1 MLCVRNVFWLC
12 CHVDW
17 KSMDNLIIL
26 LCGLVAGTIVFH
38 SAIVAPTV
46 FRTLSE
52 SDASVFLRTIFPKFF
67 LFLTLI
73 NLVNFLLALIDSQ
86 SGIMVMAAISAVL
99 MGIAY
104 GLIPIT
110 NRSRDEGLQQRF
122 SQLHRVSVLLT
133 VGVLSINVVAIFL

>member
-1 MLCVRNVFWLC
+1 MSN
-12 CHVDW
+12 
-17 KSMDNLIIL
+17 IINL

-46 FRTLSE
+46 FRTLGE
-52 SDASVFLRTIFPKFF
+52 RDASVFLRTIFPKFF

-73 NLVNFLLALIDSQ
+73 NVVNVLLALIDGQ
-86 SGIMVMAAISAVL
+86 FGVMVMAAISAVL
-99 MGIAY
+99 MGVAY
-104 GLIPIT
+104 GIIPMT

-133 VGVLSINVVAIFL
+133 VAVLSINVVAAFL

>member
-1 MLCVRNVFWLC
+1 MSN
-12 CHVDW
+12 
-17 KSMDNLIIL
+17 IINL

-46 FRTLSE
+46 FRTLGE
-52 SDASVFLRTIFPKFF
+52 RDASVFLRTIFPKFF

-73 NLVNFLLALIDSQ
+73 NVVNVLLALIDGQ
-86 SGIMVMAAISAVL
+86 FGVMVMAAISAVL

-104 GLIPIT
+104 GIIPMT

-122 SQLHRVSVLLT
+122 SQLHRISVLLT
-133 VGVLSINVVAIFL
+133 VAVLSINVVAAFL

>member
-1 MLCVRNVFWLC
+1 M
-12 CHVDW
+12 
-17 KSMDNLIIL
+17 SNLITL

-52 SDASVFLRTIFPKFF
+52 HDASVFLRTIFPKFF
-67 LFLTLI
+67 VFLTFVNVI
-73 NLVNFLLALIDSQ
+73 NFLLALIDGQ
-86 SGIMVMAAISAVL
+86 FGVMVMAAISAVL

-104 GLIPIT
+104 GIIPMT

-122 SQLHRVSVLLT
+122 AQLHRVSVLLT
-133 VGVLSINVVAIFL
+133 VAVLSINVVAAFL

>member
-1 MLCVRNVFWLC
+1 MSN
-12 CHVDW
+12 
-17 KSMDNLIIL
+17 IINL

-46 FRTLSE
+46 FRTLGE
-52 SDASVFLRTIFPKFF
+52 RDASVFLRTIFPKFF

-73 NLVNFLLALIDSQ
+73 NVVNVLLALIDDQ
-86 SGIMVMAAISAVL
+86 FGVMVMAAISAVL

-104 GLIPIT
+104 GIIPMT

-133 VGVLSINVVAIFL
+133 VAVLSINVVAAFL

>member
-1 MLCVRNVFWLC
+1 M
-12 CHVDW
+12 
-17 KSMDNLIIL
+17 SNLITL

-52 SDASVFLRTIFPKFF
+52 HDASVFLRTIFPKFF
-67 LFLTLI
+67 VFLTFVNVI
-73 NLVNFLLALIDSQ
+73 NFLLALIDGQ
-86 SGIMVMAAISAVL
+86 FAVTVMAAISAVL

-104 GLIPIT
+104 GIIPMT

-122 SQLHRVSVLLT
+122 AQLHRVSVLLT
-133 VGVLSINVVAIFL
+133 VAVLSINVVAAFL

>member
-1 MLCVRNVFWLC
+1 M
-12 CHVDW
+12 
-17 KSMDNLIIL
+17 SNLITL

-46 FRTLSE
+46 FRTLGE
-52 SDASVFLRTIFPKFF
+52 RDASVFLRTIFPKFF

-73 NLVNFLLALIDSQ
+73 NVVNVLLALIDGQ
-86 SGIMVMAAISAVL
+86 FGVMVMAAISAVL

-104 GLIPIT
+104 GIIPMT

-133 VGVLSINVVAIFL
+133 VAVLSINVVAAFL

>member
-1 MLCVRNVFWLC
+1 M
-12 CHVDW
+12 
-17 KSMDNLIIL
+17 SNLINL

-52 SDASVFLRTIFPKFF
+52 RDASVFLRTIFPKFF
-67 LFLTLI
+67 LFLTI
-73 NLVNFLLALIDSQ
+73 VNVVNFFLALIDGQ
-86 SGIMVMAAISAVL
+86 SGVMVIAAVSAVL
-99 MGIAY
+99 MVIAY

-110 NRSRDEGLQQRF
+110 NRSRDEGLQHRF

>member
-1 MLCVRNVFWLC
+1 M
-12 CHVDW
+12 
-17 KSMDNLIIL
+17 SNLITL

-52 SDASVFLRTIFPKFF
+52 HDASVFLRTIFPKFF
-67 LFLTLI
+67 VFLTFVNVI
-73 NLVNFLLALIDSQ
+73 NFFLALIDGQ
-86 SGIMVMAAISAVL
+86 FAVTVMAAISAVL

-104 GLIPIT
+104 GIIPMT

-122 SQLHRVSVLLT
+122 AQLHRVSVLLT
-133 VGVLSINVVAIFL
+133 VAVLAINVVAAFL

>member
-1 MLCVRNVFWLC
+1 MSN
-12 CHVDW
+12 
-17 KSMDNLIIL
+17 IINL

-46 FRTLSE
+46 FRTLGE
-52 SDASVFLRTIFPKFF
+52 RDASVFLRTIFPKFF

-73 NLVNFLLALIDSQ
+73 NVVNVLLALIDGQ
-86 SGIMVMAAISAVL
+86 FAVMVMAAISAVL

-104 GLIPIT
+104 GIIPMT

-122 SQLHRVSVLLT
+122 SQLHRASVLLT
-133 VGVLSINVVAIFL
+133 VAVLSINVVAAFL

>member
-1 MLCVRNVFWLC
+1 MGN
-12 CHVDW
+12 
-17 KSMDNLIIL
+17 IINL

-46 FRTLSE
+46 FRTLGE
-52 SDASVFLRTIFPKFF
+52 RDASIFLRTIFPKFF

-73 NLVNFLLALIDSQ
+73 NVVNVLLALIDGQ
-86 SGIMVMAAISAVL
+86 FGVMVMAAISAVL

-104 GLIPIT
+104 GIIPMT

-133 VGVLSINVVAIFL
+133 VPVLSINVVDAFL

>member
-1 MLCVRNVFWLC
+1 MSN
-12 CHVDW
+12 
-17 KSMDNLIIL
+17 IINL

-46 FRTLSE
+46 FRTLGE
-52 SDASVFLRTIFPKFF
+52 RDASFFLRTIFPKFF

-73 NLVNFLLALIDSQ
+73 NVVNVLLALIDGQ
-86 SGIMVMAAISAVL
+86 FGVMVMAAISAVL

-104 GLIPIT
+104 GIIPMT

-133 VGVLSINVVAIFL
+133 VAVLSINVVAAFL

>member
-1 MLCVRNVFWLC
+1 MSN
-12 CHVDW
+12 
-17 KSMDNLIIL
+17 IINL

-46 FRTLSE
+46 FRTLGE
-52 SDASVFLRTIFPKFF
+52 RDASVFLRTIFPKFF

-73 NLVNFLLALIDSQ
+73 NVVNVLLALIDGQ
-86 SGIMVMAAISAVL
+86 FAVMVMAAISAVL

-104 GLIPIT
+104 GIIPMT

-122 SQLHRVSVLLT
+122 SQLHRVNVLLT
-133 VGVLSINVVAIFL
+133 VAVLSINVVAAFL

>member
-1 MLCVRNVFWLC
+1 MSN
-12 CHVDW
+12 
-17 KSMDNLIIL
+17 IINL

-46 FRTLSE
+46 FRTLGE
-52 SDASVFLRTIFPKFF
+52 RDASVFLRTIFPKFF

-73 NLVNFLLALIDSQ
+73 NVVNVLLALIDGQ
-86 SGIMVMAAISAVL
+86 FAVMVMAAISAVL

-104 GLIPIT
+104 GIIPMT

-122 SQLHRVSVLLT
+122 AKLHRVSVLLT
-133 VGVLSINVVAIFL
+133 VAVLSINVVAAFL

>member
-1 MLCVRNVFWLC
+1 M
-12 CHVDW
+12 
-17 KSMDNLIIL
+17 SNLITL

-52 SDASVFLRTIFPKFF
+52 HDASVFLRTIFPKFF
-67 LFLTLI
+67 VFLTFVNVI
-73 NLVNFLLALIDSQ
+73 NFLLALIDGQ
-86 SGIMVMAAISAVL
+86 FGVMVMAAISAVL

-104 GLIPIT
+104 GIIPMT

-122 SQLHRVSVLLT
+122 AKLHRVSVLLT
-133 VGVLSINVVAIFL
+133 VAVLSINVVAAFL

>member
-1 MLCVRNVFWLC
+1 MSN
-12 CHVDW
+12 
-17 KSMDNLIIL
+17 IINL

-46 FRTLSE
+46 FRTLGE
-52 SDASVFLRTIFPKFF
+52 RDASVFLRTIFPKFF

-73 NLVNFLLALIDSQ
+73 NVVNVLLALIDGQ
-86 SGIMVMAAISAVL
+86 FGVMVMAAISAVL

-104 GLIPIT
+104 GIIPMT

-122 SQLHRVSVLLT
+122 SQLLRVSVLLT
-133 VGVLSINVVAIFL
+133 VAVLSINVVAAFL

>member
-1 MLCVRNVFWLC
+1 M
-12 CHVDW
+12 
-17 KSMDNLIIL
+17 
-26 LCGLVAGTIVFH
+26 CGLVAGTIVFH

-46 FRTLSE
+46 FRTLGE
-52 SDASVFLRTIFPKFF
+52 RDASVFLRTIFPKFF

-73 NLVNFLLALIDSQ
+73 NVVNVLLALIDGQ
-86 SGIMVMAAISAVL
+86 FAVMVMAAISAVL

-104 GLIPIT
+104 GIIPMT

-133 VGVLSINVVAIFL
+133 VAVLSINVVAAFL

>member
-1 MLCVRNVFWLC
+1 
-12 CHVDW
+12 
-17 KSMDNLIIL
+17 MDNLIIL

-52 SDASVFLRTIFPKFF
+52 SDASVFLRTVFPKFF

-86 SGIMVMAAISAVL
+86 SGVMVMAAISAVL

>member
-1 MLCVRNVFWLC
+1 M
-12 CHVDW
+12 
-17 KSMDNLIIL
+17 SNLITL

-46 FRTLSE
+46 FRTLGE
-52 SDASVFLRTIFPKFF
+52 HDASVFLRTIFPKFF
-67 LFLTLI
+67 FSLTLI
-73 NLVNFLLALIDSQ
+73 NVVNFLLALIDGQ
-86 SGIMVMAAISAVL
+86 FGVMVMAAISAVL

-104 GLIPIT
+104 GIIPMT

-133 VGVLSINVVAIFL
+133 VAVLSINVVAAFL

>member
-1 MLCVRNVFWLC
+1 MGN
-12 CHVDW
+12 
-17 KSMDNLIIL
+17 IINL

-46 FRTLSE
+46 FRTLGE
-52 SDASVFLRTIFPKFF
+52 RDASVFLRTIFPKFF

-73 NLVNFLLALIDSQ
+73 NVVNVLLALIDDQ
-86 SGIMVMAAISAVL
+86 FRVMVMAAISAVL

-104 GLIPIT
+104 GIIPMT

-133 VGVLSINVVAIFL
+133 VAVLSINVVAAFL